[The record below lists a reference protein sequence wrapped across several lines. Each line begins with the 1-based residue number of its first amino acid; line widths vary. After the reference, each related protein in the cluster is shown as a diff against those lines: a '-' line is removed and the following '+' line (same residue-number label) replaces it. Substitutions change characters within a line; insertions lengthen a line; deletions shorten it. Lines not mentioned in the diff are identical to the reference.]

1 MPDEGASMKD
11 SPPVRE
17 DEARRRAGAE
27 HGSRDRVQDERMPEY
42 QIEERKRESATV
54 IEQAAGEGQDE
65 AADGVAHEST
75 QPRREAVM
83 DVSPIE
89 VQKHLQGVDY
99 PADKEQ
105 LVDAARRNG
114 AEDDVVKAI
123 SSLPSRQFDGPDTV
137 MEQLGG

>member
-54 IEQAAGEGQDE
+54 IEQAAGEG
-65 AADGVAHEST
+65 
-75 QPRREAVM
+75 PRR
-83 DVSPIE
+83 S
-89 VQKHLQGVDY
+89 
-99 PADKEQ
+99 
-105 LVDAARRNG
+105 RRWGRPRNPRNQEG
-114 AEDDVVKAI
+114 RR
-123 SSLPSRQFDGPDTV
+123 SWT
-137 MEQLGG
+137 